1 MRRIALARLGA
12 LVLALAAVATAAAA
26 ERRPVPA
33 LTIYPG
39 DVIRDAMLTEA
50 DFPDAIGSVPFAT
63 NKAVL
68 LGKVARRTLLPG
80 QPIATSAVAEPK
92 LVAIGTR
99 VRLVFQE
106 DGLLISTYA
115 SALQA
120 GGAGDFVTVRNLD
133 SGITLGGTVAPDG
146 SVHVGAS

>member
-1 MRRIALARLGA
+1 MLRLG
-12 LVLALAAVATAAAA
+12 LLGGVLLCATAPLAAAA

-39 DVIRDAMLTEA
+39 DIIRDGMLTEA
-50 DFPDAIGSVPFAT
+50 EVSDAAAT
-63 NKAVL
+63 AAYASNRTML

-80 QPIATSAVAEPK
+80 QTIPTTAVGEPK
-92 LVAIGTR
+92 VVTIGAR

-106 DGLLISTYA
+106 NGLTISTYG

-120 GGAGDFVTVRNLD
+120 GCVGDAVSVRNLD
-133 SGITLGGTVAPDG
+133 SGITIGGTVAADG
-146 SVHVGAS
+146 SIHVGAG